1 MLGDKE
7 LIAREEFSPNG
18 SESWVS
24 VLDGDQEIYRIATG
38 PSSPVNPLRGF
49 WSYADHWVLETA
61 LVNLNE
67 ANDPAVKFT
76 TGQISQDGV
85 LLNEQFG
92 YSEMFGFQT
101 LGGKLFFFFEKDGQL
116 GFAYD
121 GQVVEAGYSAIPH
134 YQCCSEAALNPQS
147 AQNLIAFFAQKGAMW
162 YYVEIS
168 TAG

>member
-61 LVNLNE
+61 LINLNE
-67 ANDPAVKFT
+67 ANDPNVKFA
-76 TGQISQDGV
+76 TGQLTEDGV
-85 LLNEQFG
+85 LQNTPFG
-92 YSEMFGFQT
+92 YTEIFGFQT
-101 LGGKLFFFFEKDGQL
+101 LGGRPFYFFEKNGSY
-116 GFAYD
+116 GFTYD
-121 GQVVEAGYSAIPH
+121 GQVVEAGYANIPH
-134 YQCCSEAALNPQS
+134 FQCCSDAALNPK
-147 AQNLIAFFAQKGAMW
+147 AAPNLVAFFAQKGETW
-162 YYVEIS
+162 YYVEI
-168 TAG
+168 GVY